1 MDTVDQ
7 PSVRPKTEELGQS
20 GAKKYSMRG
29 MPQLSQGTTNDPL
42 ATADNLWLQA
52 KVYAS
57 GGENSLHAH
66 TIEDHSFFV
75 LQGEATFYFG
85 DGSSC
90 GVQQYEGVMIPKGT
104 SYRFQASEEVNL
116 VLLRIG
122 GAQRKTTGVDQL
134 QAHGTPMELKGTTL
148 DDDGTPKVSRSGSA
162 KTPNPPAIA
171 IPGKFFPKDA

>member
-134 QAHGTPMELKGTTL
+134 QAHGTP
-148 DDDGTPKVSRSGSA
+148 KVSRSGSA

>member
-7 PSVRPKTEELGQS
+7 PSVRPKTDELGQS

-42 ATADNLWLQA
+42 ATADSLWLSA

-57 GGENSLHAH
+57 GGENSLHIH

-85 DGSSC
+85 DGTSC
-90 GVQQYEGVMIPKGT
+90 GVQQYEGGDDPE
-104 SYRFQASEEVNL
+104 RH
-116 VLLRIG
+116 VL
-122 GAQRKTTGVDQL
+122 
-134 QAHGTPMELKGTTL
+134 P
-148 DDDGTPKVSRSGSA
+148 
-162 KTPNPPAIA
+162 
-171 IPGKFFPKDA
+171 IPGKRGSQPGVASYRRGAA